1 LTTKTEDDRG
11 GIQSIARAT
20 SVLRALGQ
28 RRQSMSLGEIARV
41 VGLPRSTVQ
50 RLVQALQ
57 QERLV
62 EVGGPAEP
70 GVRLGPGLTELA
82 GTIRTDVV
90 RVARPHLQA
99 LFDTLHETVDIA
111 QARGR
116 EVQFLDQIVS
126 DRELRAVSRREGRL
140 SLQWLACG
148 KVLLAAMSRAEV
160 EAALDPALAP
170 ATGRS
175 ITSRPALVAELA
187 EVRRTGFGYDREELS
202 EGICAIATGIAAA
215 RGRHY
220 AVSIVVPAQRFE
232 PALPA
237 IRAALLACKAAI
249 EADLRA
255 AMAHEG

>member
-1 LTTKTEDDRG
+1 MVQTEDDRG
-11 GIQSIARAT
+11 GIQSIARAA

-28 RRQSMSLGEIARV
+28 RQQSMSLGEIARA

-57 QERLV
+57 HERLV

-70 GVRLGPGLTELA
+70 GVRLGSGLAELA

-99 LFDTLHETVDIA
+99 LFDTLHETVDIGQA
-111 QARGR
+111 QGR
-116 EVQFLDQIVS
+116 EVRFLDQIVS
-126 DRELRAVSRREGRL
+126 DRELRAVSRKEGRL
-140 SLQWLACG
+140 SLHWLACG

-160 EAALDPALAP
+160 ESVLDPALAP

-175 ITSRPALVAELA
+175 ITSLPVLLAELT

-202 EGICAIATGIAAA
+202 DGICAIATGITAA

-220 AVSIVVPAQRFE
+220 AVSVVVPAQRFD

-237 IRAALLACKAAI
+237 IRTALLACKAGI

-255 AMAHEG
+255 AMG